1 MELEEEKI
9 VDSEG
14 NIHKIVEVLGKGGQ
28 GIVYRCLDKDV
39 AIKVVLRDGDFIKD
53 KKSLE
58 QYEKSVLNLSFK
70 PIERH
75 FPMSIPLVT
84 LRGKQGY
91 VMKMAEGYKPLKTF
105 LKKPS
110 ILENE
115 EKDGIFKINDAIQ
128 ELCKDNH
135 HMALSLSYYSQ
146 TQGLR
151 SQLKILTHLA
161 KLLFRLQSN
170 GLVYGDLNLNN
181 MFYKDNSAF
190 LIDADN
196 VRYESENEKALCVIF
211 TPNYAALEISQTS
224 KNSDTTNYNTM
235 LSDTFSFAIIAYEL
249 LNMVHPFDGNRADGD
264 VENFI
269 ELPWIED
276 REDDSNR
283 SRGLLPFFLTGD
295 LKNLLAQCFEEG
307 KKDPLKRP
315 TMPLFIESLEKA
327 SLQVLEC
334 ENCSMTYYDRECEIC
349 PYCDAKKP
357 IRLVATSYY
366 QNSEVFYFASNFI
379 NPIFL
384 PITLFKGI
392 EVVESEREFAEI
404 ADNILIFHHDIQQE
418 KTLINDK
425 RLDHYR
431 IEIDLE
437 KELTI
442 SYNDFLIKVQK
453 C

>member
-1 MELEEEKI
+1 MELEEEEI
-9 VDSEG
+9 VDSEK

-53 KKSLE
+53 KESLE

-151 SQLKILTHLA
+151 SRLKILTHLA
-161 KLLFRLQSN
+161 KLLFRLQSI

-181 MFYKDNSAF
+181 VFYKDNSAF

-196 VRYESENEKALCVIF
+196 VRYESEKALCVIF
-211 TPNYAALEISQTS
+211 TPNYGALEISQTS

-249 LNMVHPFDGNRADGD
+249 LNMVHPFDGNRADD
-264 VENFI
+264 NEENFI

-276 REDDSNR
+276 SEDDSNR
-283 SRGLLPFFLTGD
+283 SCGLLPFFLTRD

-366 QNSEVFYFASNFI
+366 QNSEVFYFASNFT

-442 SYNDFLIKVQK
+442 SCSDFLIKVQK

>member
-1 MELEEEKI
+1 MELKEI

-14 NIHKIVEVLGKGGQ
+14 NIHKIIEVLGEGGQ

-39 AIKVVLRDGDFIKD
+39 VIKIVLRDGVPIKD
-53 KKSLE
+53 KEALE

-84 LRGKQGY
+84 LKEEQGY

-115 EKDGIFKINDAIQ
+115 EKDGIFKINNTIQ

-151 SQLKILTHLA
+151 SRLKILTHLA
-161 KLLFRLQSN
+161 KLLFRLQSK

-181 MFYKDNSAF
+181 VFYKDNSAF

-196 VRYESENEKALCVIF
+196 VRYESEKALCIIF
-211 TPNYAALEISQTS
+211 TPNYGALEISQTS
-224 KNSDTTNYNTM
+224 KNSDITNYNTM
-235 LSDTFSFAIIAYEL
+235 LSDTFSFAVIAYEL
-249 LNMVHPFDGNRADGD
+249 LNMVHPFDGDMADD
-264 VENFI
+264 NVENFI

-276 REDDSNR
+276 SENKSNN
-283 SRGLLPFFLTGD
+283 SCSLLPCFLTRD
-295 LKNLLAQCFEEG
+295 LKILLAQCFEEG

-366 QNSEVFYFASNFI
+366 QNSEVFYFASNFT

-392 EVVESEREFAEI
+392 EVVKSEWEFAEI
-404 ADNILIFHHDIQQE
+404 SDNILIFHHDIQQE
-418 KTLINDK
+418 KTLVNDK
-425 RLDHYR
+425 RLDRYR

>member
-1 MELEEEKI
+1 MELKEI

-14 NIHKIVEVLGKGGQ
+14 NIHKIIEVLGEGGQ

-39 AIKVVLRDGDFIKD
+39 VIKIVLRDGEPIKD
-53 KKSLE
+53 KESLE

-84 LRGKQGY
+84 LKEEQGY

-115 EKDGIFKINDAIQ
+115 EKDGIFKINNTIQ

-151 SQLKILTHLA
+151 SRLKILTHLA
-161 KLLFRLQSN
+161 KLLFRLQSK

-181 MFYKDNSAF
+181 VFYKDNSAF

-196 VRYESENEKALCVIF
+196 VRYESEKALCIIF
-211 TPNYAALEISQTS
+211 TPNYGALEISQTS

-235 LSDTFSFAIIAYEL
+235 LSDTFSFAVIAYEL
-249 LNMVHPFDGNRADGD
+249 LNMVHPFDGDMADD
-264 VENFI
+264 NVENFI

-276 REDDSNR
+276 SENESNN
-283 SRGLLPFFLTGD
+283 SCSLLPCFLTRD
-295 LKNLLAQCFEEG
+295 LKILLAQCFEEG
-307 KKDPLKRP
+307 KKNPLKRP

-366 QNSEVFYFASNFI
+366 KNSEVFYFASNFT
-379 NPIFL
+379 NSIFL

-392 EVVESEREFAEI
+392 EVVKSEWEFAEI
-404 ADNILIFHHDIQQE
+404 SDNILIFHHDIQQE
-418 KTLINDK
+418 KTLVNDK

>member
-9 VDSEG
+9 VDSKG
-14 NIHKIVEVLGKGGQ
+14 NIHKTIEVLGKGGQ

-39 AIKVVLRDGDFIKD
+39 AIKVVLRDGAFIKD

-84 LRGKQGY
+84 LKGKQGY

-115 EKDGIFKINDAIQ
+115 EKDGIFKINNAIQ

-151 SQLKILTHLA
+151 SRLKILTHLA
-161 KLLFRLQSN
+161 KLLFRLQSI

-181 MFYKDNSAF
+181 VFYKDNSAF

-196 VRYESENEKALCVIF
+196 VRYESEKAMCVIF

-224 KNSDTTNYNTM
+224 KNSGTTNYNTM

-276 REDDSNR
+276 SEDGSNN
-283 SRGLLPFFLTGD
+283 SCGLLPFFLTRD
-295 LKNLLAQCFEEG
+295 LKILLAQCFEEG

-334 ENCSMTYYDRECEIC
+334 ENCSMTYYDREWDIC

-366 QNSEVFYFASNFI
+366 QNSEVFYFAQNFT

-392 EVVESEREFAEI
+392 GVVESEREFAEI

-425 RLDHYR
+425 RLNHYR

>member
-1 MELEEEKI
+1 MELEKI
-9 VDSEG
+9 VDSER

-39 AIKVVLRDGDFIKD
+39 AIKVVLRDGDFVKD
-53 KKSLE
+53 KESLK
-58 QYEKSVLNLSFK
+58 QHEKSVLNLSFK
-70 PIERH
+70 PIESH

-91 VMKMAEGYKPLKTF
+91 VMKMAEGYEPLKTF

-110 ILENE
+110 VLENE
-115 EKDGIFKINDAIQ
+115 EKDGIFRINNAIQ

-135 HMALSLSYYSQ
+135 HMALSLNYYSQ

-151 SQLKILTHLA
+151 SRLKILTHLA
-161 KLLFRLQSN
+161 KLLFRLQSK

-181 MFYKDNSAF
+181 VFYKDNSAF

-196 VRYESENEKALCVIF
+196 VHYESEKALCVIF
-211 TPNYAALEISQTS
+211 TPNYGALEISQTS

-249 LNMVHPFDGNRADGD
+249 LNMVHPFDGNGADD
-264 VENFI
+264 NVENFI
-269 ELPWIED
+269 ELLWIED
-276 REDDSNR
+276 SDDDSNR
-283 SRGLLPFFLTGD
+283 SCSLLPFFLTRD

-315 TMPLFIESLEKA
+315 AMPLFIESLEKA

-334 ENCSMTYYDRECEIC
+334 ENCSMTYYDRNYDREWEIC

-366 QNSEVFYFASNFI
+366 QKSEVFYSVSNFTD
-379 NPIFL
+379 PIFYRQPYL
-384 PITLFKGI
+384 RGLKWLKANG
-392 EVVESEREFAEI
+392 SLQRL
-404 ADNILIFHHDIQQE
+404 LII
-418 KTLINDK
+418 
-425 RLDHYR
+425 Y
-431 IEIDLE
+431 
-437 KELTI
+437 
-442 SYNDFLIKVQK
+442 
-453 C
+453 